1 MTEDTKERTLGLS
14 PAQVAGSALAAVT
27 AAVLASFAGAAGT
40 IIGAAFGSIVA
51 TVGAA
56 AYTWWLRRTS
66 EAVRRTAIQVRATR
80 GRTGALPRRVSD
92 GPLRPG
98 RRSRR
103 SEDVVADP
111 EDGTG
116 SADAITGPRNL
127 SWRKMAL
134 ATLTVLV
141 TTLGGITAVE
151 AITGRPLSA
160 LLGNNDSS
168 GTTLGHV
175 SGGDD
180 DKQVPTE
187 DESTPVPS
195 PTPSPTTSIPVPVPT
210 PVPGDGATP
219 TPDADPAAPGTTPA
233 DPTPTPT
240 PTTDPGVQPPDGVT
254 GN

>member
-1 MTEDTKERTLGLS
+1 MAEDNDDRTLGLS

-27 AAVLASFAGAAGT
+27 AAVLASFAGTAGT
-40 IIGAAFGSIVA
+40 IIGAAVGSIVA

-66 EAVRRTAIQVRATR
+66 EAVRRTAIQVRQTS
-80 GRTGALPRRVSD
+80 GLTGALPRKVTD

-103 SEDVVADP
+103 SEDAAAEP

-116 SADAITGPRNL
+116 SADESAGPRNL
-127 SWRKMAL
+127 SWRKLAL
-134 ATLTVLV
+134 ATLAVLV
-141 TTLGGITAVE
+141 TVLGGITAVE
-151 AITGRPLSA
+151 AVTGRPLSA
-160 LLGNNDSS
+160 LLGTNDSS

-187 DESTPVPS
+187 DESTQTPS
-195 PTPSPTTSIPVPVPT
+195 PSPSPTTST
-210 PVPGDGATP
+210 PVPENADTP
-219 TPDADPAAPGTTPA
+219 APDADPADPA
-233 DPTPTPT
+233 DPTPTPA
-240 PTTDPGVQPPDGVT
+240 PTTDTGVPAPDGVP